1 MENNL
6 SMPDAI
12 CLANEHNQLGYI
24 YNMLALDKRKLNF
37 TTIICRLDLF
47 EVGTKGHRRAHKR
60 CILVY
65 FEHIANV
72 DGLMRIL

>member
-1 MENNL
+1 MSITNWVTF
-6 SMPDAI
+6 MVV
-12 CLANEHNQLGYI
+12 
-24 YNMLALDKRKLNF
+24 LDKRKLNF
-37 TTIICRLDLF
+37 TTDICRLDLF